1 MRPYSIAIAATL
13 LAACETTPLLQ
24 GPSDPI
30 EDTGIQDV
38 DGDGYDETVDC
49 NDFNRN
55 IYPGAEEVC
64 DNQDNDCN
72 DLVDD
77 NPVDGTL
84 YYPDRD
90 GDGYGEESAGAVTC
104 SQPSGFVDAAGDC
117 DDSNPL
123 THADAEEICDG
134 EDNDCDE
141 EFDEATD
148 ADNDGFDTVCGGD
161 CNDEDPEVNP
171 GADETCDGIDNNCI
185 DGIDEPAALDAGTY
199 YSDAD
204 ADGFGDA
211 STGQTSCEQPSGT
224 VTDDSDCND
233 SSNAA
238 YPGAIEVFDGL
249 DNDCS
254 GSTDRVTLDNAQAQF
269 LGLSTSAQTG
279 YSVSNSGDFNADGY
293 DDLLLGATNESTV
306 NGTKSGAAYVV
317 YGPVSGSSSLTSAS
331 AAILG
336 EAASDFAGRS
346 VAACD
351 VDGDGG
357 DDILVGSW
365 GSDELRAGAGAVMVY
380 YSPLTS
386 ATPLPDAMLMGSTDY
401 EAAGWSVACA
411 GDVNGDGYSD
421 VLVGAPKNSTQ
432 AADSGAVHL
441 VLGPIVGNID
451 LFHDSEATIFGED
464 GSDLAGGSV
473 AGIGD
478 INQDGYDDIMVGST
492 YNKGN
497 VGNGAG
503 ASYIILGP
511 VSGYLNLQY
520 ADVKIAG
527 TEVNGYARNISGV
540 GDVDGDGNVDVLV
553 GAHGADAGGTDR
565 GRAYLFHGPLSG
577 TIGLNAADSIIS
589 GNSNGDGLGLAVAGA
604 GDVNSDGYMDI
615 LIGAPNA
622 DNGGSDSGASYL
634 FYGPVSPGSLAASAA
649 DAVFSGEAA
658 GDNSGWSLSGG
669 GDVDG
674 DGIDDFLIGAR
685 FESTGATDAGAVYLI
700 EGHSN

>member
-1 MRPYSIAIAATL
+1 MRTTSIAIISAVL
-13 LAACETTPLLQ
+13 VACETTPPLQ

-30 EDTGIQDV
+30 EDTGVQDV

-84 YYPDRD
+84 FYPDRD
-90 GDGYGEESAGAVTC
+90 SDGYGDESAGEVAC
-104 SQPSGFVDAAGDC
+104 SEPTGFTDSGGDCNDANAFTHVDAD
-117 DDSNPL
+117 
-123 THADAEEICDG
+123 EICDG
-134 EDNDCDE
+134 EDNNCDDDI
-141 EFDEATD
+141 DEASD
-148 ADNDGFDTVCGGD
+148 SDGDGFDTVCGGD
-161 CNDEDPEVNP
+161 CDDENPAVNP
-171 GADETCDGIDNNCI
+171 DAEEYCDGIDNNCI
-185 DGIDEPAALDAGTY
+185 DGADEPAALDAVTY
-199 YSDAD
+199 YADAD
-204 ADGFGDA
+204 LDGFGDS
-211 STGQTSCEQPSGT
+211 STAQTSCEQPSGT
-224 VTDDSDCND
+224 VTDSSDCND
-233 SSNAA
+233 ASDAA
-238 YPGAIEVFDGL
+238 YPGAIEIFDGI

-254 GSTDRVTLDNAQAQF
+254 GATDRVTLDNAQAQF

-279 YSVSNSGDFNADGY
+279 YSVANSGDFDGDGY
-293 DDLLLGATNESTV
+293 ADLLLGATNESTV

-317 YGPVSGSSSLTSAS
+317 YGPVSGSSSLTSAN

-336 EAASDFAGRS
+336 ESASDFAGRS

-351 VDGDGG
+351 VDGDGN

-365 GSDELRAGAGAVMVY
+365 GSDEIRSDAGAVMVY
-380 YSPLTS
+380 YSPLSS
-386 ATPLPDAMLMGSTDY
+386 ATPLPDAMLVGSTTG

-421 VLVGAPKNSTQ
+421 VVVGAPKNSTQ
-432 AADSGAVHL
+432 ATDSGAVHL

-473 AGIGD
+473 AGVGD
-478 INQDGYDDIMVGST
+478 INGDGYDDIMIGAT

-503 ASYIILGP
+503 ASYIVLGP
-511 VSGYLNLQY
+511 ISGYLNLQY

-527 TEVNGYARNISGV
+527 TELNGYARNISGV

-553 GAHGADAGGTDR
+553 GAHGADAGGSDR
-565 GRAYLFHGPLSG
+565 GRAYLFSGPLSG

-589 GNSNGDGLGLAVAGA
+589 GNSNGDWLGLSVAGA

-615 LIGAPNA
+615 LVGAPNA
-622 DNGGSDSGASYL
+622 DNGGSDSGATYL
-634 FYGPVSPGSLAASAA
+634 FYGPVSPGSLAASSA

-658 GDNSGWSLSGG
+658 GDNSGWSISGG
-669 GDVDG
+669 GDVNG
-674 DGIDDFLIGAR
+674 DGVEDFLIGAR
-685 FESTGATDAGAVYLI
+685 FESTGATDAGAVYLVL
-700 EGHSN
+700 GHSN